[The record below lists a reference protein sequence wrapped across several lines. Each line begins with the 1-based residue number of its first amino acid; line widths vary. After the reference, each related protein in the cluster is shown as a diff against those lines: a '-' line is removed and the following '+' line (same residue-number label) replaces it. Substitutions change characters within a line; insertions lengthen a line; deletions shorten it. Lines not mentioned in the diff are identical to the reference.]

1 MSKTKISEFPLTSG
15 AEMICTPHILNI
27 NININIKC
35 EKIVVTHLF
44 IPFQLI
50 HGGDDVGHL
59 LQIDAPTV
67 VHVIH
72 PENIKY

>member
-1 MSKTKISEFPLTSG
+1 MSKTKILEFPLTSG

-27 NININIKC
+27 DIKC